1 MIKKDFKVSKELTS
15 YFEMLVHIP
24 MCTHAEP
31 KNILIISNHSESF
44 IKELKKYKELNIST
58 CFSADA
64 VNKLTDMSEGSL
76 DLLVVDDENLLVD
89 KIFCGV
95 AKRVLG
101 AKGVMSVKASSLS
114 QDVASAKAEL
124 SNLGENFRIVMPYIF
139 MADNDKISFAY
150 LASGYYHPTADIN
163 LQRADLT
170 EGFEYYNSDIAIAA
184 FSMPNF
190 IRKDYLGLIKS

>member
-1 MIKKDFKVSKELTS
+1 MSKELNS

-31 KNILIISNHSESF
+31 KNILVISNHSESF

-58 CFSADA
+58 CNIADA
-64 VNKLTDMSEGSL
+64 IGKLTDMNEGGS
-76 DLLVVDDENLLVD
+76 DLLIVDDEKLLRD
-89 KIFCGV
+89 KIFCAV
-95 AKRVLG
+95 AKRALG
-101 AKGVMSVKASSLS
+101 AKGVMSAKASSLS
-114 QDVASAKAEL
+114 QNGDNAKTEL
-124 SNLGENFRIVMPYIF
+124 SNLGESFRIMMPYGFITEG
-139 MADNDKISFAY
+139 DKFLFAY

-170 EGFEYYNSDIAIAA
+170 EGFEYYNSDIAIAS

-190 IRKDYLGLIKS
+190 IRKEYLGLIKS